1 MTWALC
7 LGAEPSRLGCGQCGV
22 EEMAFLAWSR
32 ATALSS
38 LLAQGAEPSSLVP
51 RVLPK
56 AFRPDAA

>member
-38 LLAQGAEPSSLVP
+38 PLAQGAEPSSLVP
-51 RVLPK
+51 
-56 AFRPDAA
+56 